1 MTAQAGDTDN
11 QPMETLFWVELVCA
25 SCKDTTSGGWAS
37 RQIPVRAMKKE
48 AAVQGW
54 AFSGKHAYCSEKC
67 FSTRSAK

>member
-1 MTAQAGDTDN
+1 MTKKTSDTAN

-48 AAVQGW
+48 AAAQGW
-54 AFSGKHAYCSEKC
+54 VFAGKHAYCSANC
-67 FSTRSAK
+67 LPINSTK